1 MTAAA
6 RSNAT
11 AQTEFTLARAVVLF
25 RVAAL
30 AEIAIVTAYNAS
42 GYSGHTAVVVTLLAA
57 ITAESVVLCTA
68 CVRVRRVRS
77 WWAVAD
83 LIFTVAVLVASA
95 AGHVRYGGLYVAYPY
110 SVICSVAFGIGLRRL
125 SSVLAATAFLTAGY
139 LYGGGYLH
147 ADPAANVPVNAI
159 TYLPNTVVAWAVS
172 RQLRRMG
179 RELEAS
185 RSREAV
191 LARDQERL
199 RHARMLHDR
208 VLQTMET
215 LAQGQWIEDAA
226 LKARV
231 AEEAVWLR
239 GLVEGTDEAAAG
251 DLLGQLSELVARA
264 ARDGLHVEFNY
275 ATLRGAAILGALNS
289 QRSTALVGA
298 VSEALTN
305 VVKHAATAS
314 AVLRLAA
321 TSGTLVVTVLDH
333 GRGFDPAAQPAGIGL
348 RESIRGRVTES
359 GGTVRIDTA
368 PGVGTYLEITMP
380 LADSLHRDA
389 GPRSRRDRRAAVPP
403 AGPGLLR
410 PYRLPRRGSS

>member
-1 MTAAA
+1 VT
-6 RSNAT
+6 AT
-11 AQTEFTLARAVVLF
+11 ARWNAAGQTEFTLARAVVLF
-25 RVAAL
+25 RVAGL
-30 AEIAIVTAYNAS
+30 AEIAIVAWQDAS
-42 GYSGHTAVVVTLLAA
+42 GYRGPTAVVIALLAA
-57 ITAESVVLCTA
+57 VAAESAVLCTA
-68 CVRVRRVRS
+68 CLLARQVRS
-77 WWAVAD
+77 WLTVAD
-83 LIFTVAVLVASA
+83 LAFTVAVLITSA
-95 AGHVRYGGLYVAYPY
+95 RVSAQYGGLYIAYPY

-125 SSVLAATAFLTAGY
+125 SAVLAATALLAAGY

-147 ADPAANVPVNAI
+147 ADPASHVAVNAI

-172 RQLRRMG
+172 QLLRRMG

-215 LAQGQWIEDAA
+215 LARGHWIADTA

-239 GLVEGTDEAAAG
+239 GLVEGTDAAAG
-251 DLLGQLSELVARA
+251 ADLLGQLSELVARA

-275 ATLRGAAILGALNS
+275 ATLRGSAILGALGS
-289 QRSTALVGA
+289 QRSAALAGA
-298 VSEALTN
+298 VGEALTN

-321 TSGTLVVTVLDH
+321 APSALIVTVLDQ
-333 GRGFDPAAQPAGIGL
+333 GRGFDPVTQPEGMGL
-348 RESIRGRVTES
+348 RESIRGRITES
-359 GGTVRIDTA
+359 GGTIRIDSA
-368 PGVGTYLEITMP
+368 PGAGTYLEITMP
-380 LADSLHRDA
+380 LAGEPHRDSDWG
-389 GPRSRRDRRAAVPP
+389 GPHRRRPAAALPRNLRSRALRRLIKA
-403 AGPGLLR
+403 
-410 PYRLPRRGSS
+410 

>member
-1 MTAAA
+1 MTVTARWNAAG
-6 RSNAT
+6 
-11 AQTEFTLARAVVLF
+11 QTELTLARAVVLF
-25 RVAAL
+25 RMAGL
-30 AEIAIVTAYNAS
+30 AEIVIVAGHNAS
-42 GYSGHTAVVVTLLAA
+42 GYNGHTAVVVTLLAA
-57 ITAESVVLCTA
+57 VAAESAILCTA
-68 CVRVRRVRS
+68 CLRARRVRS

-83 LIFTVAVLVASA
+83 LAFTIVVLAASA
-95 AGHVRYGGLYVAYPY
+95 MVSVRYGGLYVAYPY

-125 SSVLAATAFLTAGY
+125 SAVLAATVFLAAGY

-147 ADPAANVPVNAI
+147 ADPAPHVAVNAV
-159 TYLPNTVVAWAVS
+159 TYFPNTVVAWAVS

-185 RSREAV
+185 RSREAM

-215 LAQGQWIEDAA
+215 LARGQWIADAA

-239 GLVEGTDEAAAG
+239 GLVEGTDEAAGG
-251 DLLGQLSELVARA
+251 DLLGQLRELAARA
-264 ARDGLHVEFNY
+264 ARDGLHVELNY
-275 ATLRGAAILGALNS
+275 ATLRGAAILGAMDS
-289 QRSTALVGA
+289 QRSAALAGA

-314 AVLRLAA
+314 AVLRLTA
-321 TSGTLVVTVLDH
+321 TPVALVVTVLDR
-333 GRGFDPAAQPAGIGL
+333 GRGFDPATQPEGMGL
-348 RESIRGRVTES
+348 KESIRGRITES

-368 PGVGTYLEITMP
+368 PDAGTYLEITMP
-380 LADSLHRDA
+380 LASGVHREHGRG
-389 GPRSRRDRRAAVPP
+389 GPPRHH
-403 AGPGLLR
+403 GP
-410 PYRLPRRGSS
+410 

>member
-6 RSNAT
+6 RWTAG

-25 RVAAL
+25 RVAGL
-30 AEIAIVTAYNAS
+30 AEIGIVAGHNAS
-42 GYSGHTAVVVTLLAA
+42 GSRGHGAVVMALLAA
-57 ITAESVVLCTA
+57 IAAESAVLCTA
-68 CVRVRRVRS
+68 CLRARRVRS

-83 LIFTVAVLVASA
+83 LAFTIVVLAASA
-95 AGHVRYGGLYVAYPY
+95 MVSVRHGGLYVAYPY

-125 SSVLAATAFLTAGY
+125 SAVLAATVFLAAGY

-147 ADPAANVPVNAI
+147 ADPAPHVAVNAI
-159 TYLPNTVVAWAVS
+159 TYFPNTMVAWAVS
-172 RQLRRMG
+172 RQLRRMA

-185 RSREAV
+185 RSREAL

-215 LAQGQWIEDAA
+215 LARGQWIADAA

-231 AEEAVWLR
+231 AEEAAWLR
-239 GLVEGTDEAAAG
+239 GLVEGTDEAAGG
-251 DLLGQLSELVARA
+251 DLLGQLSKLAARA
-264 ARDGLHVEFNY
+264 ARDGLHVELNY
-275 ATLRGAAILGALNS
+275 STLRGSAILGALDS
-289 QRSTALVGA
+289 QGSAALAGA

-314 AVLRLAA
+314 AVLRLTATPAA
-321 TSGTLVVTVLDH
+321 LVVTVLDQ
-333 GRGFDPAAQPAGIGL
+333 GRGFDPATQPEGMGL
-348 RESIRGRVTES
+348 KESIRGRITES

-368 PGVGTYLEITMP
+368 PGAGTYLEITMP
-380 LADSLHRDA
+380 LASRVHREHGRG
-389 GPRSRRDRRAAVPP
+389 GPQRSHGHAA
-403 AGPGLLR
+403 R
-410 PYRLPRRGSS
+410 PLC

>member
-1 MTAAA
+1 VTVAA
-6 RSNAT
+6 RWNA
-11 AQTEFTLARAVVLF
+11 AGQTELTLARAVVLF
-25 RVAAL
+25 RMAGLAL
-30 AEIAIVTAYNAS
+30 IAIVTAHNAS
-42 GYSGHTAVVVTLLAA
+42 GYRGHGAVVVALLAA
-57 ITAESVVLCTA
+57 IAAESAILCTA
-68 CVRVRRVRS
+68 CVRARRVRS

-83 LIFTVAVLVASA
+83 LAFTIVVLAASA
-95 AGHVRYGGLYVAYPY
+95 MVSVRYGGLYVAYPY

-125 SSVLAATAFLTAGY
+125 SAVLAATVFLAAGY

-147 ADPAANVPVNAI
+147 ADPASHVAVNAI
-159 TYLPNTVVAWAVS
+159 TYFPNTVVAWGVS

-179 RELEAS
+179 RELETS
-185 RSREAV
+185 RSREAM

-215 LAQGQWIEDAA
+215 LARGQWIADAA

-239 GLVEGTDEAAAG
+239 GLVEGTGEAAGG
-251 DLLGQLSELVARA
+251 DLLGQLSELAARA
-264 ARDGLHVEFNY
+264 ARDGLHVELNY
-275 ATLRGAAILGALNS
+275 ATLRGSAILAALDS
-289 QRSTALVGA
+289 QRSAALAGA

-314 AVLRLAA
+314 AVLRLTATPAA
-321 TSGTLVVTVLDH
+321 LVVTVLDH
-333 GRGFDPAAQPAGIGL
+333 GRGFDPATQPEGMGL
-348 RESIRGRVTES
+348 TESIRGRITES

-380 LADSLHRDA
+380 LPSGMHREHGHG
-389 GPRSRRDRRAAVPP
+389 GPQSHHDH
-403 AGPGLLR
+403 
-410 PYRLPRRGSS
+410 

>member
-1 MTAAA
+1 MTAA
-6 RSNAT
+6 RWNA
-11 AQTEFTLARAVVLF
+11 AGQTEFTLARAVVLF
-25 RVAAL
+25 RVAGL
-30 AEIAIVTAYNAS
+30 VEIAIVTGQNPSDYR
-42 GYSGHTAVVVTLLAA
+42 GHAAAVIVLLAA
-57 ITAESVVLCTA
+57 IAAESAVLCAA
-68 CVRVRRVRS
+68 CLRARRVRS

-83 LIFTVAVLVASA
+83 LAFTIVVLVASA
-95 AGHVRYGGLYVAYPY
+95 TISVRYGGLYIAYPY

-125 SSVLAATAFLTAGY
+125 SSVLTATALLAAGY

-147 ADPAANVPVNAI
+147 ADPPPHVAVNAI
-159 TYLPNTVVAWAVS
+159 TYFPNTVVAWAVS
-172 RQLRRMG
+172 QLLRRMG

-185 RSREAV
+185 RSRETM

-215 LAQGQWIEDAA
+215 LARGQWIADAA

-239 GLVEGTDEAAAG
+239 GLVEGTNEATGG

-264 ARDGLHVEFNY
+264 ARDGLHVELNY
-275 ATLRGAAILGALNS
+275 ATLRGAAILGALDS
-289 QRSTALVGA
+289 QQSAALTGA

-321 TSGTLVVTVLDH
+321 APSALVVTVLDQ
-333 GRGFDPAAQPAGIGL
+333 GRGFDPVTQPEGTGL
-348 RESIRGRVTES
+348 KESIRGRVTES

-368 PGVGTYLEITMP
+368 PGAGTYLEITMP
-380 LADSLHRDA
+380 LAGTPHRDSGGGSPPKRRTA
-389 GPRSRRDRRAAVPP
+389 ALRRNLRSRASAA
-403 AGPGLLR
+403 
-410 PYRLPRRGSS
+410 

>member
-1 MTAAA
+1 MVTVVA
-6 RSNAT
+6 RSNVAG
-11 AQTEFTLARAVVLF
+11 QTEFTLARAVVLF
-25 RVAAL
+25 RTAGLV
-30 AEIAIVTAYNAS
+30 EFWIVTVHNVSAHH
-42 GYSGHTAVVVTLLAA
+42 GHTAVVMALLAA
-57 ITAESVVLCTA
+57 VTAESAALCAA
-68 CVRVRRVRS
+68 CVRARRVRS

-83 LIFTVAVLVASA
+83 LAFTIVVLAVSA
-95 AGHVRYGGLYVAYPY
+95 MVSVRYGGLYVAYPY

-125 SSVLAATAFLTAGY
+125 SAVLAATVFLAAGY
-139 LYGGGYLH
+139 LYGGGHLH
-147 ADPAANVPVNAI
+147 ADPAPNVAVNAI
-159 TYLPNTVVAWAVS
+159 TYFPNTLIVWAVS

-179 RELEAS
+179 HDLEVS

-215 LAQGQWIEDAA
+215 LAGGQWIADAD

-239 GLVEGTDEAAAG
+239 SLVEGTGEAAGG

-275 ATLRGAAILGALNS
+275 ATLRGSAILGALDA
-289 QRSTALVGA
+289 QRSAALVGA

-321 TSGTLVVTVLDH
+321 APEALVVTLLDQ
-333 GRGFDPAAQPAGIGL
+333 GRGFDPATQPAGMGL
-348 RESIRGRVTES
+348 KESIRGRVTES
-359 GGTVRIDTA
+359 GGTVQIDTT
-368 PGVGTYLEITMP
+368 PGVGTFMEITMP
-380 LADSLHRDA
+380 LTGSPHQDSVRGDPHSRRGRSA
-389 GPRSRRDRRAAVPP
+389 RWPSCRWRSRT
-403 AGPGLLR
+403 
-410 PYRLPRRGSS
+410 S